1 MDSSILV
8 GAFEPGA
15 GFRSQP
21 TKPQPH
27 LSMSPCTA
35 GSSNLHVFPRS
46 CILVSIH
53 PLTFINPILPHNCD
67 SVDLPQCTQSDLW
80 REQCRLLLL
89 GMFFKAPVGTTPSRN
104 LSKEITCTIP
114 TFLRPRLLH
123 VRTLASTSKL
133 LNGSLYCT
141 SHIQT
146 LRLTLPPRALIKKAS
161 NFEDATVN
169 LQREVNIY
177 GLPGVASAV
186 CFRKMY
192 EKIDDSTIALE
203 WLDTTLAEVKYR
215 PDMRTYSIIKA
226 VLNAALTSC
235 VILEDHKY
243 VNTGRIPGLNELAF
257 ANYSRL

>member
-1 MDSSILV
+1 MLTDCSLITQTNQRHLLSTQSMPSPYPKEHF
-8 GAFEPGA
+8 A
-15 GFRSQP
+15 
-21 TKPQPH
+21 PQYCLFCDH
-27 LSMSPCTA
+27 FLMA
-35 GSSNLHVFPRS
+35 KAAA
-46 CILVSIH
+46 
-53 PLTFINPILPHNCD
+53 TFINPILPHNCD
-67 SVDLPQCTQSDLW
+67 SFDLPQCTQSDLW

-89 GMFFKAPVGTTPSRN
+89 GMFFRAPVGTTPSRN

-114 TFLRPRLLH
+114 TFLRPRLFH
-123 VRTLASTSKL
+123 ARTLASTSKL

-146 LRLTLPPRALIKKAS
+146 LRLTLPRALVKKAS

-226 VLNAALTSC
+226 VLKAALTSC

-257 ANYSRL
+257 TNYSRL